1 MKKSFLDRAAAFVVA
16 FVMMVGGVS
25 ALPEE
30 CFSLIGSVVRAE
42 EVVASGKCG
51 ENVFWGLDSDGT
63 LTISGS
69 GDMYDYTR
77 ALNVPW
83 NNYSNDIKKVTIE
96 NGITS
101 ISSYAFSGCLWMDDI
116 SIPNGVTMIGEYAF
130 YNCSS
135 LSSVLIPDSVI
146 ELGDRAFSFSQCL
159 SSIKLSKNITKIS
172 SDLFWDCE
180 QLDNVVIPESVT
192 IIDSGAFRNCSSLT
206 NISIPSSV
214 NVINSAAF
222 ADTNITNINLPNNLI
237 EIDDSLFRGCT
248 NLSEITLPDSVV
260 KIDHE
265 AFWCCFSLNEI
276 IIPSKVDFIGFDAF
290 RNCPSLS
297 KVTIYNKKV
306 NFGIKTSG
314 DQKYS
319 PFNDSNNV
327 TLYGYKNS
335 TTEELAQEYGIPF
348 VALDESDSEVSEDD
362 LLKLIEQ
369 KSKTTVL
376 KYIYIDMDK
385 DGNKEILAA
394 VENNLFSYEIWYCSS
409 DGLKCN
415 AVTSIGRGSDYAN
428 FLSIDYGTE
437 EHIIFNCGN
446 NFGNSQDYAV
456 FALYDGTVEI
466 PLKSAGVASITDK
479 DTISVY
485 MHGYDED
492 GVAVDEE
499 SEYKYDFVK
508 RQYNKV
514 STGDSDTYIVTWV
527 NEDGIPICAYET
539 EYGVSPE
546 FDFDTWGIP
555 SNGNGDRFTGWSTN
569 PDDIIAVFYDKSEYK
584 GQSGDITYYAIF
596 DDKVNVKWY
605 NGKTLLKTDVCKKNT
620 IPEFTGETP
629 KCHDDEIG
637 LVREFRGW
645 TTSDNSNYDISIP
658 IVLDPVTQNTVYYAV
673 FDEDNAEYDPSDNID
688 IYDVDYINQHI
699 ESAKRGEWKFVHTS
713 ADLKNA
719 VENPSLEISHGVW
732 KTITIVD
739 KTVNLDY
746 MGIYGEISANDYNM
760 ILLDMFNSVEGYERA
775 SSIISESEIEGIK
788 DWFEIILGCSK
799 TAFAE
804 DLKLNEEI
812 NDAYEEFGRN
822 GNLKQMTEKIS
833 EIFSR
838 KGISKDFKID
848 QKILLTYKAES
859 DVYNIL
865 DTAASTLED
874 LIKNVETIVAYRTYC
889 NMTDEYI
896 SLLKEM
902 YNEANKISG
911 NSWEVNDLKN
921 AIRYSLYYYSNP
933 DMETFIGMV
942 NSIAKNAV
950 KLGASDLIDEIL
962 EDQTVDFIRYTE
974 QFLTGSDK
982 PLHSGETV
990 SAYFKAIQSGFK
1002 YGVKISD
1009 KLFDMNNRDECY
1021 VKIKEYGVLSEVL
1034 SNVLEDRANELL
1046 SASTLESQSSAAKY
1060 YDKAY
1065 KMYMFTEAAALT
1077 NAAEYEKTHEITES
1091 LKACIEL
1098 DKKLGL
1104 YNFIDEWI
1112 EKEATR
1118 HVETAAKFS
1127 AFAEY
1132 INKNLKCHKD
1142 YVIGESKYA
1151 DILITYNN
1159 LKPHKVAI
1167 ISCPVTVRVYD
1178 ENHILVGTLSSE
1190 NASVK
1195 QGYEIYM
1202 YRVDETDSN
1211 VVCVP
1216 NDYTI
1221 EIEGL
1226 ENGTMSVV
1234 ASYFNSNEQVKTESY
1249 HNVPITSDYKATLE
1263 INEKTLD
1270 LITDTTIPTP
1280 TPDPT
1285 PNQIPTIDT
1294 TPSSP
1299 SFSKEPVITSGKSHT
1314 RQKLTLKTE
1323 TSPDSIRLSWNKI
1336 SGAKKYTVYIY
1347 RNGRYEKLKDTAGTS
1362 FVFKKPVHGK
1372 TYRFLVRYSANGRLS
1387 AEMFSGK
1394 VTVTVYLK
1402 PVVTAYSGRNSIKL
1416 SWKPV
1421 SGAEKY
1427 AVYRYKNG
1435 RGSKIYETENT
1446 YAVIKNLKSGAKY
1459 SYVVR
1464 AYVGGKWTPMTRSDI
1479 VTATAE

>member
-30 CFSLIGSVVRAE
+30 CFSLIGAVVRAE
-42 EVVASGKCG
+42 ETAAGGRYLEESIFAGGDGSAENPYQVASAAQLDAVRNNLNANYIQVADIDLSVFSSWEPIGESDYYTDPNPFTGKY
-51 ENVFWGLDSDGT
+51 DGNGYKISN
-63 LTISGS
+63 LTINNSERRYVGLFGYVDGGKLTNIFVINENISIDLEHIDFTSMSDKRWGWGVSGPDMCIGGIAGLCYNTIFNCSVSGS
-69 GDMYDYTR
+69 IKIFNSHDIIVGGIAGDGYAANCKNRSDITVVSNKDGRYTDDSIVHAGGIVGQGCAEISRCINYGEINVTAGNFAYCGGISGEYGSTSYCVNYGSISAIKNIGTVYSDESCECNAGGIIGKTSSGSVLEFCANYGNVCAITTGISGIYDSNGVSAGGIAGDLTWSYGNAKIR
-77 ALNVPW
+77 NCYNLCSSVKAIRHKRVDGVKVQY
-83 NNYSNDIKKVTIE
+83 YSYAARISPFMPHKNATNCYSIE
-96 NGITS
+96 NTLVNEE
-101 ISSYAFSGCLWMDDI
+101 YPTDYLFSNEK
-116 SIPNGVTMIGEYAF
+116 NGE
-130 YNCSS
+130 
-135 LSSVLIPDSVI
+135 
-146 ELGDRAFSFSQCL
+146 
-159 SSIKLSKNITKIS
+159 
-172 SDLFWDCE
+172 
-180 QLDNVVIPESVT
+180 
-192 IIDSGAFRNCSSLT
+192 SLT
-206 NISIPSSV
+206 N
-214 NVINSAAF
+214 
-222 ADTNITNINLPNNLI
+222 
-237 EIDDSLFRGCT
+237 
-248 NLSEITLPDSVV
+248 SEIENHVQNNIFAVLDRT
-260 KIDHE
+260 E
-265 AFWCCFSLNEI
+265 
-276 IIPSKVDFIGFDAF
+276 PSPEGKYTITWIGA
-290 RNCPSLS
+290 
-297 KVTIYNKKV
+297 
-306 NFGIKTSG
+306 
-314 DQKYS
+314 
-319 PFNDSNNV
+319 
-327 TLYGYKNS
+327 
-335 TTEELAQEYGIPF
+335 
-348 VALDESDSEVSEDD
+348 
-362 LLKLIEQ
+362 
-369 KSKTTVL
+369 
-376 KYIYIDMDK
+376 
-385 DGNKEILAA
+385 
-394 VENNLFSYEIWYCSS
+394 
-409 DGLKCN
+409 
-415 AVTSIGRGSDYAN
+415 
-428 FLSIDYGTE
+428 
-437 EHIIFNCGN
+437 
-446 NFGNSQDYAV
+446 
-456 FALYDGTVEI
+456 
-466 PLKSAGVASITDK
+466 
-479 DTISVY
+479 
-485 MHGYDED
+485 
-492 GVAVDEE
+492 
-499 SEYKYDFVK
+499 
-508 RQYNKV
+508 
-514 STGDSDTYIVTWV
+514 
-527 NEDGIPICAYET
+527 DGIPICAYET